1 MTSVYGPPHMP
12 KVTAAAVNPNA
23 PVKRPEGSL
32 LSAEE
37 KAAISAQAEDF
48 EGMFMA
54 QMLQF
59 MWTGIETDETFG
71 GGHGEDQWRGMMIE
85 EYGKVSAKAGNLGI
99 ADAVKSEMIRAQER
113 MKEALAIPSVTSPHQ
128 TTPVQ
133 KGDA

>member
-1 MTSVYGPPHMP
+1 MSPVDGPSSVLPQ
-12 KVTAAAVNPNA
+12 AATAVNPNA
-23 PVKRPEGSL
+23 PAKRPEGSL
-32 LSAEE
+32 LSAKELT
-37 KAAISAQAEDF
+37 AIDKQAVDF
-48 EGMFMA
+48 ESMFMA

-113 MKEALAIPSVTSPHQ
+113 VKESYAAQAAAVE
-128 TTPVQ
+128 PVD
-133 KGDA
+133 GGA